1 MTRDENTVQHGP
13 HDEATELEAIRDLVA
28 TAQRLQE
35 QELVDEFVS
44 LFRADAIW
52 TTGHGKR
59 LFGRDAI
66 AEFTATVLPGSSA
79 HGRATYDVQHV
90 LFIRPDVA
98 AVKVHQRYFDLNGD
112 LETEGTPMYVMTK
125 EHGRWLLTAN
135 QNTPV
140 VKAWLSPR
148 QSRRVAGRG
157 HQAGCLCVRPRGA
170 VRSSGRAVRQ
180 GSAWR

>member
-1 MTRDENTVQHGP
+1 MTTAENTVQYGP
-13 HDEATELEAIRDLVA
+13 HDQLTEVEAIGDLIA
-28 TAQRLQE
+28 TVEHVQE

-66 AEFTATVLPGSSA
+66 AEFTATVLPGSRA
-79 HGRATYDVQHV
+79 YGRATYDVEHV

-98 AVKVHQRYFDLNGD
+98 AVKVRQRYFDVRGD
-112 LETEGTPMYVMTK
+112 LDSEGTPMYVVAK
-125 EHGRWLLTAN
+125 ENGNWLLTAN

-140 VKAWLSPR
+140 VED
-148 QSRRVAGRG
+148 
-157 HQAGCLCVRPRGA
+157 
-170 VRSSGRAVRQ
+170 
-180 GSAWR
+180 